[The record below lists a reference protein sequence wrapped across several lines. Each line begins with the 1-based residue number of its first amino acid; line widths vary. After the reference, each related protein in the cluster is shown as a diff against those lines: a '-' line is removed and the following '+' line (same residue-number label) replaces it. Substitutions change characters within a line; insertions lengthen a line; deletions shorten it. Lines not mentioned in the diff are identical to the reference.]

1 MPAHIAGYPL
11 SIRFN
16 PVEIFAALPFFWPA
30 ALLPKTATV
39 SHDVITPHNAVN
51 VDTEDEIAE
60 TARNGPVSGTP
71 ARRTVF
77 RDVFAV
83 AEFRALW
90 LAQILSVAGDQLARV
105 ALTVVVYDRTASPL
119 LAAVTYASSFVPTF
133 IGGVVLSGL
142 ADRRP
147 RRQVMIACD
156 LIRAV
161 MVLVMA
167 VPGVPIPALVVLLFA
182 VTLVGAPFTSARA
195 AVFPDVLPGDR
206 YVLGNA
212 VMLTTNQLA
221 QVIGFAVGGTLVGL
235 LQAGPS
241 LIIDAATFVV
251 SALIVRFWTRWRPA
265 ARTAGGPVTAPGEPG
280 TAAGEPA
287 TGRARVRWD
296 HGLVAGARLV
306 FGRPALRDPMLF
318 GWLAAFYNAPEGIAV
333 PLARSLGGGSV
344 TVGLVLA
351 AEPFG
356 AIIGSLAFSRLIAP
370 PRRMRWMGPLAT
382 AASAV
387 LVLFAF
393 HLGLVAVLAVLT
405 AAGVFAAFQLAANA
419 AFVQAAPPEHRSQ
432 AFGLAQGGISLG
444 QGLLMVLAGAAVDR
458 WSPDIVITGCGI
470 LGTLAALTLIASHA
484 RSAARPGAAPSI
496 AAASPA
502 PPAPAVA
509 PSPARDRDSRGR
521 HRATRSVRMR

>member
-1 MPAHIAGYPL
+1 M
-11 SIRFN
+11 
-16 PVEIFAALPFFWPA
+16 
-30 ALLPKTATV
+30 
-39 SHDVITPHNAVN
+39 TPHNAVN
-51 VDTEDEIAE
+51 VNTEDAIAE
-60 TARNGPVSGTP
+60 TARNGPSSRAPV
-71 ARRTVF
+71 RRTAF
-77 RDVFAV
+77 RDVFAI

-90 LAQILSVAGDQLARV
+90 LAQVLSVAGDQLARV
-105 ALTVVVYDRTASPL
+105 ALTVVVYDRTRSPL
-119 LAAVTYASSFVPTF
+119 LAAVTYASSFMPTF
-133 IGGVVLSGL
+133 IGGVALSGL

-156 LIRAV
+156 LARAV

-212 VMLTTNQLA
+212 VTLTTNQLA

-235 LQAGPS
+235 LGAGPS

-251 SALIVRFWTRWRPA
+251 SAVIVRFWTRWRPA
-265 ARTAGGPVTAPGEPG
+265 ARTTARPVTAPGQP
-280 TAAGEPA
+280 AARRERNRP
-287 TGRARVRWD
+287 D

-306 FGRPALRDPMLF
+306 FARPALRGPMLF
-318 GWLAAFYNAPEGIAV
+318 GWLAAFYNAPEGIAA

-356 AIIGSLAFSRLIAP
+356 AIVGSLAFSRLIAP
-370 PRRMRWMGPLAT
+370 PRRMHWMGPLAT

-393 HLGLVAVLAVLT
+393 HLGLAAVLAVLT

-458 WSPDIVITGCGI
+458 WSPDVVITGCGI
-470 LGTLAALTLIASHA
+470 LGTLAALALIASRA
-484 RSAARPGAAPSI
+484 RAT
-496 AAASPA
+496 ASPA
-502 PPAPAVA
+502 RGTSTAPESVPPPAPAPAGPACSCAA
-509 PSPARDRDSRGR
+509 PTMSPGSAAAAPAPAARDRRG
-521 HRATRSVRMR
+521 